1 MNDPKKDLSKEG
13 FSQREVDL
21 ILDRAVKLQQSAEER
36 EYMARD
42 TLSEGAE
49 SAGIK
54 REFVDEAIQ
63 QVRKELKRE
72 KAERQKK
79 KRVKL
84 IGGAVLAGLVIMLFF
99 STNARLNARMSDVEK
114 RRAQLENVLQRR
126 HDLIPNLVNMA
137 KASAGHEKDLIES
150 LTRYQQEID
159 QTDDFKLKQAWEQKL
174 GAAMKDLMNSAQNNL
189 TGASAQMFTRLSDE
203 MAGAEN
209 RIAVERKRYN
219 EAVADY
225 NRTARGFFTSLAR
238 PFTGYPAELPYFEA
252 SDAAHRR
259 PSY

>member
-13 FSQREVDL
+13 FSQKEVDL
-21 ILDRAVKLQQSAEER
+21 ILDRAVKLQQRAEER

-42 TLSEGAE
+42 TLREGAE
-49 SAGIK
+49 SAGI
-54 REFVDEAIQ
+54 RRAYVDEAIQ
-63 QVRKELKRE
+63 QIRKEMKRE
-72 KAERQKK
+72 KAARQKK

-84 IGGAVLAGLVIMLFF
+84 IAGGVAAGLLLMLFF
-99 STNARLNARMSDVEK
+99 STNARLNTRMSAVEK

-137 KASAGHEKDLIES
+137 KSSASHEKDLIES
-150 LTRYQQEID
+150 LARYQQEID

-174 GAAMKDLMNSAQNNL
+174 NAAMKELMSSVQNNL
-189 TGASAQMFTRLSDE
+189 TGASSVMFTRLSDE

-219 EAVADY
+219 DAVAEY
-225 NRTARGFFTSLAR
+225 NRVARGFFTSLAR

-259 PSY
+259 PNY